1 MTSKATKL
9 RLHQD
14 EQGIVAIVVTMI
26 IMIVLTL
33 LVTGF
38 AQLARREQR
47 SSLDRQL
54 ATQAFYAAE
63 SGINDAQ
70 RAIKEPAFTNPLT
83 HDGQKDDCGT
93 ISGVS
98 SLSTNTLGLNISY
111 PCLLINK
118 KLKNSIVDLSTDKS
132 DIQDLK
138 SYSRS
143 PEVPTALNTIKVSWK
158 HTDITIKSIRNS
170 GLSLPSSAG
179 WGNNVGMLRIDVVPY
194 SGTFSAASLQSAMFT
209 VFLRPSSGGGSTITY
224 LDASAQGKVVNVPCD
239 GVTGVCKVDIVG
251 LSSTNHIVRMKA
263 IYQPSTVVMC
273 ANLCDG
279 ETIFIGNQV
288 EVDSTG
294 KAGDILKRLKV
305 RIPKEPDSGST
316 DIPEFT
322 LDSSADICKKMEVTP
337 TSFVPNCNYL

>member
-1 MTSKATKL
+1 MTSKANTVK
-9 RLHQD
+9 LHQN

-54 ATQAFYAAE
+54 STQAFYAAE

-70 RAIKEPAFTNPLT
+70 RAIKDPT
-83 HDGQKDDCGT
+83 CGT
-93 ISGVS
+93 IAGVT
-98 SLSTNTLGLNISY
+98 SLSSNNLGLNISY

-143 PEVPTALNTIKVSWK
+143 PEIPTALNTIKVSWK
-158 HTDITIKSIRNS
+158 HTDVAIKSIRPPI
-170 GLSLPSSAG
+170 LLPSSTG
-179 WGNNVGMLRIDVVPY
+179 WGSNVGMIRVDVVPY
-194 SGTFSAASLQSAMFT
+194 TGSFSAASLKSAMFT
-209 VFLRPSSGGGSTITY
+209 VFLRPSSGGGPTIAY
-224 LDASAQGKVVNVPCD
+224 LDPSAQGNVVDVPCD
-239 GVTGVCKVDIVG
+239 GTTGVCKVDIVG
-251 LSSTNHIVRMKA
+251 LSGTNHMVRMKA
-263 IYQPSTVVMC
+263 IYQPSTVVLC

-294 KAGDILKRLKV
+294 KAGDVLKRLKV
-305 RIPKEPDSGST
+305 RIPKEPDSGVT

-322 LDSSADICKKMEVTP
+322 LDSSADICKKIEVTP
-337 TSFVPNCNYL
+337 ASFVPGCNYL

>member
-1 MTSKATKL
+1 MTSKAKTEK
-9 RLHQD
+9 LHQN

-54 ATQAFYAAE
+54 STQAFYAAE

-70 RAIKEPAFTNPLT
+70 RAIKDPAFTNPLPY
-83 HDGQKDDCGT
+83 DGQKDDCGT
-93 ISGVS
+93 ISGVA
-98 SLSTNTLGLNISY
+98 SLSSNNLGLNISY

-158 HTDITIKSIRNS
+158 HTDITIKSIRPSGPLPNS
-170 GLSLPSSAG
+170 SG
-179 WGNNVGMLRIDVVPY
+179 WGSNVGMIRIDVVPY
-194 SGTFSAASLQSAMFT
+194 TGTFSAASLQSAMFT
-209 VFLRPSSGGGSTITY
+209 VFLRPSSGGGTTIAY
-224 LDASAQGKVVNVPCD
+224 LDPAAQGDVVDVPCD
-239 GVTGVCKVDIVG
+239 GTTGVCKVDIVG
-251 LSSTNHIVRMKA
+251 LSGTNHIVRMKA
-263 IYQPSTVVMC
+263 IYQPSTVVLC

-305 RIPKEPDSGST
+305 RIPKEPDSGAT

-322 LDSSADICKKMEVTP
+322 LDSSADICKKIEVTP
-337 TSFVPNCNYL
+337 TSFVPGCNYL